1 MRGCCTVRT
10 NRLGRNL
17 RGPALPALSARARS
31 ALGRSVL
38 GRSVLCRPVL
48 GRPALGRPASR
59 RGLAKLAILAVVI
72 PGLSGCGLLG
82 GLSGSRTV
90 SPQSMTVTSPEFRAD
105 VRLPPQY
112 TCAGDGLSPPL
123 YWSGALSQQPKSFAV
138 VVDDGLAPITPYVYW
153 IVFDISPSTT
163 DIAQNRLPTG
173 AREAQNSAG
182 TARYDPPCPHG
193 SALHA
198 YRFTVYALDS
208 FLRLPDGAGLRATWS
223 SIAKHVIGVGRL
235 TVKARQ

>member
-17 RGPALPALSARARS
+17 QGPALQARSAKARS
-31 ALGRSVL
+31 ALGQQ
-38 GRSVLCRPVL
+38 
-48 GRPALGRPASR
+48 PAR
-59 RGLAKLAILAVVI
+59 RGLARLAILAIAV
-72 PGLSGCGLLG
+72 PGISGCGLLG

-105 VRLPPQY
+105 VRLPRPY
-112 TCAGDGLSPPL
+112 TCAGAGLSPPL

-182 TARYDPPCPHG
+182 RARYDPPCPHG

-208 FLRLPDGAGLRATWS
+208 FLRLPNGAGLRATWS
-223 SIAKHVIGVGRL
+223 AIAKHVIGVGRL

>member
-1 MRGCCTVRT
+1 
-10 NRLGRNL
+10 LGRNL
-17 RGPALPALSARARS
+17 RGPALQARSAKARS
-31 ALGRSVL
+31 ALGQQ
-38 GRSVLCRPVL
+38 
-48 GRPALGRPASR
+48 PAR
-59 RGLAKLAILAVVI
+59 RGLARLAILAMAV
-72 PGLSGCGLLG
+72 PGISGCGLLG

-105 VRLPPQY
+105 VRLPPPY
-112 TCAGDGLSPPL
+112 TCAGAGLSPPL

-173 AREAQNSAG
+173 ARQAQNSAG
-182 TARYDPPCPHG
+182 RARYDPPCPQG
-193 SALHA
+193 SALHS

-208 FLRLPDGAGLRATWS
+208 FLRLPNGAGLRATWS
-223 SIAKHVIGVGRL
+223 AIAKHVIGVGRL